1 MARMSRRISRRRFV
15 DGTVRLAL
23 VTPLIHLAPRTA
35 AGQPRTPFRAVDRR
49 TLRAAAD
56 VIIPAQRQMPAASA
70 VGAVRYIEQI
80 AAADRAV
87 EDLLRDG
94 LRAIAALV
102 DARHNIRFD
111 QLTIER
117 QTEVLAHV
125 EATNTP
131 ANFFGTLRDLVY
143 EAYYTHPRVQKLV
156 RYHFRSGR
164 RRTAPVT
171 PFDEQLVARV
181 RRQAPVYRRIP

>member
-1 MARMSRRISRRRFV
+1 MARMSRRLNRRRFV

-23 VTPLIHLAPRTA
+23 VTPLMHLEPLG
-35 AGQPRTPFRAVDRR
+35 AGQTRTPWRAVDRR

-56 VIIPAQRQMPAASA
+56 VIIPARGRMPAASA
-70 VGAVRYIEQI
+70 VGAVRYIERI

-94 LRAIAALV
+94 LRAIAAHA
-102 DARHNIRFD
+102 DARQNISFD
-111 QLTIER
+111 QLTIAR
-117 QTEVLAHV
+117 QTEVLEHV
-125 EATNTP
+125 ETTNTP
-131 ANFFGTLRDLVY
+131 ATFFGTLRDLVY
-143 EAYYTHPRVQKLV
+143 EAYYTQPGVQTLV

-164 RRTAPVT
+164 RRTAPVA

-181 RRQAPVYRRIP
+181 RRQAPIYRQIS